1 MTWRSLPGLVTLGLS
16 SLAAALPASAADA
29 PVVAIIIDD
38 LGHALDPGLQVAA
51 LPGPVA
57 CSVLPHTP
65 SGRLLAERCHASGKE
80 VMLHLPMQP
89 IDPAE
94 QPGVGALEIRQA
106 RGELLQRLEA
116 AMAAVPHASGVN
128 NHMGSLLTRHLAQM
142 QWVMESLGAKR
153 NLFFVDSVT
162 TSASVAWRVAVSNGL
177 RTVRRDVFLDI
188 SSRPEDIREALTR
201 LKNEARRRGF
211 ALAIGHPYPETL
223 AALRTELPRLRQ
235 EGIMLVSVDELIRR
249 SSTESAPWLV
259 YSSPS
264 LPVSRR

>member
-1 MTWRSLPGLVTLGLS
+1 MRVLSLPGLVTLGLC
-16 SLAAALPASAADA
+16 SLVTALPASAADM

-89 IDPAE
+89 VDPAE
-94 QPGVGALEIRQA
+94 QPGIGALELRHK

-116 AMAAVPHASGVN
+116 AMASVPHASGVN
-128 NHMGSLLTRHLAQM
+128 NHMGSLLTRHLAPM

-153 NLFFVDSVT
+153 DLFFVDSVT
-162 TSASVAWRVAVSNGL
+162 TPASVAWRVALSNGL
-177 RTVRRDVFLDI
+177 RTARRDVFLDT
-188 SSRPEDIREALTR
+188 SPRPEDIGEALTR
-201 LKNEARRRGF
+201 LKQEARRQGL

-223 AALRTELPRLRQ
+223 AALQIELPRLQ
-235 EGIMLVSVDELIRR
+235 EEGIMLVSVDELIRR
-249 SSTESAPWLV
+249 RSTESAPWLV
-259 YSSPS
+259 YSSLSP
-264 LPVSRR
+264 PVSRR